1 MFDCPNIIII
11 IINHHNLYLI
21 LFSVYQHDDPF
32 STRLLRQSILAA
44 PPRHRSRP
52 RSTSAAAFTHPDKL
66 EQDQNYQDHPS
77 CVFPTRR
84 TSVCGMSLACWTPA
98 RLIGSLVP
106 SLRPSQ
112 SSFLVLRPRLFGE
125 NVAWTWPQESVSTGF
140 NIDRSQDTVE
150 LTTLPV
156 GLLLLMLFKVRKRQA
171 SCLRLSGSA
180 ETSLNLRIAP
190 IDHVIKEQGRV
201 GNDCTWTYANR
212 T

>member
-1 MFDCPNIIII
+1 MR
-11 IINHHNLYLI
+11 
-21 LFSVYQHDDPF
+21 FSY
-32 STRLLRQSILAA
+32 A
-44 PPRHRSRP
+44 
-52 RSTSAAAFTHPDKL
+52 
-66 EQDQNYQDHPS
+66 QDQCLRY
-77 CVFPTRR
+77 
-84 TSVCGMSLACWTPA
+84 
-98 RLIGSLVP
+98 VP
-106 SLRPSQ
+106 SMLDTCTAHWLTGPISATLTILV
-112 SSFLVLRPRLFGE
+112 FVLRPRLFGE